1 MDATSTPANAATAPV
16 DEPSASPSG
25 DANSEEGSS
34 RARAVVGAA
43 AGAAASAAGS
53 VAGSVT
59 TAAVGTAAVTVAKGA
74 GSALWHAGSYLSSAA
89 VGYVASRGE
98 GVGVVGGG
106 GGLTGN
112 GAASSNGVGGAA
124 PKPPDDGTVRGLG
137 STEVLRMAN
146 TLDGIFAGDLAGH
159 GSELHMPEVPR
170 LVVVGTQSS
179 GKSSLLN
186 GIMGADILPLGEQ
199 MVTRAPLNLQLT
211 HEPDESAMRA
221 EFGQFRDGHW
231 VSDESIPLACPDPT
245 SAQMAQIRRAIESQ
259 TEARAGA
266 QKGVSTDPIF
276 LRLYSPHV
284 PNLSLVDL
292 PGLTMTALTAHGQ
305 PKNIKEQIRSMVS
318 SYIAPQRT
326 IILMV
331 CPARADLEADPAVEL
346 CREHD
351 PSGSRTVGVL
361 TKVDLMNA
369 TTNISSYLSNAV
381 ASDLQLSLGYFAVK
395 MRGPAEASLSVREG
409 FGSEASYFQS
419 HSVYGRPRAAFSDR
433 LGVPQLSTFLSRVLL
448 QHLRQ
453 HLPSILGEVMTLHQ
467 LTEQKLAELGPA
479 VPTDEASRAALIQSV
494 VASFCREFVGALVEK
509 RADVKTGRKIK
520 DAFNTLN
527 AQLKAVAPFAEDEF
541 SDEYLLEAVRDCE
554 GNHLSFPIPPI
565 ELLEHM
571 IIHPGK
577 RPLRKLL
584 PPCLACLS
592 DVHEELR
599 ALCGRLLRTGQLS
612 RFPNLQSRMREVVE
626 ALLDRERQ
634 RTLGKLEELIAME
647 EAYIYT
653 DDATFLAELGA
664 AVKKLVNRIDAT
676 LLRSIL
682 TSYFGTTQRSI
693 TNAAPKAIML
703 HMVRGMQGAVYS
715 ALFDA
720 MGRTPPE
727 GLLDEPMEVD
737 SKRRADMELLNKLR
751 AAKRTLETLA

>member
-1 MDATSTPANAATAPV
+1 MTDAPPAEAAATEKQLPGPP
-16 DEPSASPSG
+16 EG
-25 DANSEEGSS
+25 ELNEEGSS
-34 RARAVVGAA
+34 RARAIAAAA
-43 AGAAASAAGS
+43 AGVATSAAGS

-89 VGYVASRGE
+89 AGYVAARGE
-98 GVGVVGGG
+98 AGAMNGGS
-106 GGLTGN
+106 
-112 GAASSNGVGGAA
+112 SSNGNGHHMNGSSGASAA
-124 PKPPDDGTVRGLG
+124 PLPPDDGTVRGLG

-146 TLDGIFAGDLAGH
+146 TLQGIFAGELAGH
-159 GSELHMPEVPR
+159 GSELQMPEVPR

-186 GIMGADILPLGEQ
+186 GIMAADILPLGEQ

-211 HEPDESAMRA
+211 HEPDASAMRA
-221 EFGQFRDGHW
+221 EFGQFRDGQW
-231 VSDESIPLACPDPT
+231 VVEESIALACPDPT

-259 TEARAGA
+259 TEARAGT
-266 QKGVSTDPIF
+266 QKGVSTEPIF
-276 LRLYSPHV
+276 LRLFSPHV

-292 PGLTMTALTAHGQ
+292 PGLTMTALTAQGQ
-305 PKNIKEQIRSMVS
+305 PKNIKEQIRNMVS

-331 CPARADLEADPAVEL
+331 CPARSDLEADPAVEL

-351 PSGSRTVGVL
+351 PNGSRTVGVL
-361 TKVDLMNA
+361 TKVDLMN
-369 TTNISSYLSNAV
+369 TGTSIVHYLSNAV
-381 ASDLQLSLGYFAVK
+381 PSDLQLSLGYFAVK
-395 MRGPAEASLSVREG
+395 MRGPAEKALSVREG
-409 FGSEASYFQS
+409 FGSEADYFAS
-419 HSVYGRPRAAFSDR
+419 HATYGRPRAVFAER
-433 LGVPQLSTFLSRVLL
+433 LGVPHLSTFLSRVLL

-453 HLPSILGEVMTLHQ
+453 HLPSILGEVMALHQ
-467 LTEQKLAELGPA
+467 ATERQLTELGPA
-479 VPTDEASRAALIQSV
+479 VPSDDASRSALVQNV
-494 VASFCREFVGALVEK
+494 CASFCREFVGALVEK

-520 DAFNTLN
+520 DAFTALQ
-527 AQLKAVAPFAEDEF
+527 AQLKAVQPFDQSEF
-541 SDEYLLEAVRDCE
+541 SDEYLLDAVKDCE

-571 IIHPGK
+571 ITHPER

-584 PPCLACLS
+584 PPCLCCLS

-599 ALCGRLLRTGQLS
+599 ALCQRLLHQGQLS
-612 RFPNLQSRMREVVE
+612 RFPNLQAKMREQVE

-634 RTLGKLEELIAME
+634 LTLTKLDELVSME
-647 EAYIYT
+647 EAYVYT
-653 DDATFLAELGA
+653 DDPEFLAELAG
-664 AVKKLVNRIDAT
+664 AVKKLVNRVDAP

-682 TSYFGTTQRSI
+682 TSYFATTQRSI

-703 HMVRGMQGAVYS
+703 HMVRGTQGAIYS
-715 ALFDA
+715 TLFEG
-720 MGRTPPE
+720 MGRAQLD

-737 SKRRADMELLNKLR
+737 VRRRADMELLAKLR